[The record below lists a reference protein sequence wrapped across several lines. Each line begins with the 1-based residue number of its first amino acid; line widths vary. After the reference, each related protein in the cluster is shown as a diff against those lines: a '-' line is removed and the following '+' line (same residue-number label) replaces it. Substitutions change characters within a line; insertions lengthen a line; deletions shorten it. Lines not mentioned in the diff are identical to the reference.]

1 MKKNIFIGFV
11 AFAIGLIAGVL
22 WLNLNSHAAAQQR
35 RPTPTGATAMDADW
49 SKWSAPHDTSVNG
62 WYREHG
68 VVQYRTNL
76 VTGLVEE
83 RNVQ

>member
-1 MKKNIFIGFV
+1 MKIKITFCFCLLWFGFWLG
-11 AFAIGLIAGVL
+11 FYAGSHKHL
-22 WLNLNSHAAAQQR
+22 TPALSPLQRNAERENSC
-35 RPTPTGATAMDADW
+35 W

-76 VTGLVEE
+76 VTRLVEE
-83 RNVQ
+83 RNVR